1 MGGCFYNDL
10 MPPTVPSTRLTDSR
24 LANLA
29 ARQIYDGLERYG
41 RRFHEITCQAQQR
54 FEAREWHA
62 QRADALERLNLYR
75 LIVDRVVVTV
85 QDLLGDRLH
94 HKVVWASMK
103 AVYSGLIAE
112 RADWELAET
121 FFNSITRRIFT
132 TVGVDPQ
139 IEFVDPDYDLPP
151 LTDPKSLY
159 TSYYPND
166 TLAETVQQILLAC
179 GLAVGF
185 ANFDEDCRQIT
196 HRLTCFLDSQQ
207 TSVNRI
213 DVVNSLFY
221 RGKGAY
227 LIGRMYTPQGLVP
240 LSLVL
245 LQGQHGVFVDAVL
258 LDESSVSILFSFA
271 RAYFH
276 VMVERP
282 SDLVQFIRSIIPR
295 KRIAEIYISLG
306 YNKHGKTE
314 LYRDL
319 LNHLKQSQAQFEI
332 APGQRGMVMMVFS
345 LPDFDLVF
353 KLIRDRFAPPKKT
366 TRQEVIRN
374 YEMVFRHDRAGRLI
388 DAQSFEFLQFKRE
401 RFTDELLDE
410 LLAITANT
418 VQVEGD
424 TVVVGHGYV
433 ERQVIPL
440 DIFLQQADAETAK
453 RAIIDY
459 GQTIKDLA
467 VTNIFAGDM
476 LLKNFGVTR
485 HERVVFY
492 DYDELRPLT
501 ETNFRRFPQS
511 RSYED
516 ELSAEPWF
524 HIDPNDVFPEE
535 FLRFMGL
542 PNSVKQTFL
551 DHHSDLLDV
560 TFWQQTQKRLEAGE
574 IITIRPYLDEHRL
587 PQPSDALDS

>member
-1 MGGCFYNDL
+1 
-10 MPPTVPSTRLTDSR
+10 MPPTLPSPRLTDSR

-29 ARQIYDGLERYG
+29 ARQIHDGFARYG
-41 RRFHEITCQAQQR
+41 RRFHDITCQAQQR
-54 FEAREWHA
+54 FETKDWHG
-62 QRADALERLNLYR
+62 QRADTLERLNLYR
-75 LIVDRVVVTV
+75 LIVDRVAITV
-85 QDLLGDRLH
+85 QDLLGDRQH
-94 HKVVWASMK
+94 HKMVWASMK

-112 RADWELAET
+112 QADWELAET

-139 IEFVDPDYDLPP
+139 IEFVDPDFDLPP

-159 TSYYPND
+159 TSYYPNGR
-166 TLAETVQQILLAC
+166 LAETIQQILLAC

-185 ANFDEDCRQIT
+185 ANFDEDCRQIIN
-196 HRLTCFLDSQQ
+196 RLTCFLDNQQ
-207 TSVNRI
+207 TTVNRI

-282 SDLVQFIRSIIPR
+282 SDLVQFIRSILPR

-314 LYRDL
+314 LYRDV
-319 LNHLKQSQAQFEI
+319 LNHLKQSSAQFEI

-345 LPDFDLVF
+345 LPDLDLVF

-366 TRQEVIRN
+366 TRQEVIKN

-401 RFTDELLDE
+401 RFTAELLDE
-410 LLAITANT
+410 LLEITANT
-418 VQVEGD
+418 VQVED
-424 TVVVGHGYV
+424 DMMVVSHAYV

-440 DIFLQQADAETAK
+440 DIFLQEADEAAAN

-501 ETNFRRFPQS
+501 VCNFRRFPQS
-511 RSYED
+511 RNYED
-516 ELSAEPWF
+516 ELAAEPWF
-524 HIDPNDVFPEE
+524 HIEPNDVFPEE

-542 PNSVKQTFL
+542 PNSVKPTFL
-551 DHHSDLLDV
+551 KHHSDLLDV

-574 IITIRPYLDEHRL
+574 IITIRPYLDAHRL
-587 PQPSDALDS
+587 PQPSDILDS

>member
-1 MGGCFYNDL
+1 
-10 MPPTVPSTRLTDSR
+10 MPLNSPSPRLTDSR

-29 ARQIYDGLERYG
+29 ARQIYDGFERYG

-54 FEAREWHA
+54 FEACDWHG

-75 LIVDRVVVTV
+75 LIVDRVVVMV

-139 IEFVDPDYDLPP
+139 IEFVDPDFDLPP

-159 TSYYPND
+159 TSYYPD
-166 TLAETVQQILLAC
+166 DALAETVQQILLAC
-179 GLAVGF
+179 GLTVGF
-185 ANFDEDCRQIT
+185 VNFDEDCRQIT
-196 HRLTCFLDSQQ
+196 HRLTCFLDNQQ
-207 TSVNRI
+207 TTVNRI

-227 LIGRMYTPQGLVP
+227 LVGRMYTPRGLVP
-240 LSLVL
+240 LALVL
-245 LQGQHGVFVDAVL
+245 LQGQNGVFVDAVL

-319 LNHLKQSQAQFEI
+319 LNHLKQSQAKFEI
-332 APGQRGMVMMVFS
+332 APGQRGMVMIVFS
-345 LPDFDLVF
+345 LPDFDVVF
-353 KLIRDRFAPPKKT
+353 KLIRDRFAAPKKT
-366 TRQEVIRN
+366 TRQEVIKN

-388 DAQSFEFLQFKRE
+388 DAQSFEFLQFKRA

-410 LLAITANT
+410 LLDVAANT
-418 VQVEGD
+418 VSVEDG
-424 TVVVGHGYV
+424 TVVVSHAYV
-433 ERQVIPL
+433 ERQVTPL
-440 DIFLQQADAETAK
+440 DIFLQNADEATAN
-453 RAIIDY
+453 RAIVDY
-459 GQTIKDLA
+459 GQAIKDLA

-501 ETNFRRFPQS
+501 TCNFRTFPQS
-511 RSYED
+511 RTYED

-542 PNSVKQTFL
+542 PNSVKPTFL
-551 DHHSDLLDV
+551 KHHSDLMDIA
-560 TFWQQTQKRLEAGE
+560 FWQQIQQRLEAGE
-574 IITIRPYLDEHRL
+574 IITIRPYRDTHRL
-587 PQPSDALDS
+587 PQPSDTLDS

>member
-1 MGGCFYNDL
+1 MLPNNA
-10 MPPTVPSTRLTDSR
+10 STRLTDSR

-29 ARQIYDGLERYG
+29 AQQIFDGYERYG
-41 RRFHEITCQAQQR
+41 RRFYEITCQAQTR
-54 FEAREWHA
+54 FEAKDWHG
-62 QRADALERLNLYR
+62 QRADAQERLQLYR
-75 LIVDRVVVTV
+75 LMVDRVVITV
-85 QDLLGDRLH
+85 HDLLGARLT
-94 HKVVWASMK
+94 HKMVWASMK

-112 RADWELAET
+112 KADWELAET

-139 IEFVDPDYDLPP
+139 IEFVNPDFDLPP

-159 TSYYPND
+159 TSYYL
-166 TLAETVQQILLAC
+166 TGSVEEIVRQFLLAC
-179 GLAVGF
+179 GLTTPF
-185 ANFDEDCRQIT
+185 ANFHEDCHQIT
-196 HRLTCFLDSQQ
+196 NRLSCFLDKQQ
-207 TSVNRI
+207 TNLSRI

-227 LIGRMYTPQGLVP
+227 LVGRIYTPQGLVP
-240 LSLVL
+240 LSLVM
-245 LQGQHGVFVDAVL
+245 LQGEKGIFVDAVL

-282 SDLVQFIRSIIPR
+282 SDLVQFIRSILPR

-319 LNHLKQSQAQFEI
+319 LSHLQETDAQFEI
-332 APGQRGMVMMVFS
+332 APGQRGMVMIVFT
-345 LPDFDLVF
+345 LPDYDLVF
-353 KLIRDRFAPPKKT
+353 KLIKDRFAYPKKT
-366 TRQEVIRN
+366 TRQDVIRK

-388 DAQSFEFLQFKRE
+388 DAQSFEFLQFQRA
-401 RFTDELLDE
+401 RFTDELLAE
-410 LLAITANT
+410 LLEVAGKT
-418 VQVEGD
+418 VVEQGE
-424 TVVVGHGYV
+424 TVVVNHGYV

-440 DIFLQQADAETAK
+440 DIYLQEAGEAAAN

-501 ETNFRRFPQS
+501 ECNFRKFPQAM
-511 RSYED
+511 SYED
-516 ELSAEPWF
+516 ELAAEPWF
-524 HIDPNDVFPEE
+524 HIDENDVFPEE

-542 PNSVKQTFL
+542 PNSVKETFL
-551 DHHSDLLDV
+551 KHHSDLLDV
-560 TFWQQTQKRLEAGE
+560 AFWQQTQQQLAAGE
-574 IITIRPYLDEHRL
+574 VITIRPYLDIHRL
-587 PQPSDALDS
+587 PQPSDILDS